1 MEIENEDDILEI
13 SDLLK
18 KFTPAQKWA
27 IFEKEV
33 IAFFIKNVPGFP
45 ELCQLRLSFYAND
58 IMQPSGFNNW
68 PLGTVAGDIPYK
80 SPYMYMM
87 DKINKDKNIIL
98 RVMITGTSKVPSEVL
113 EKMFDKFRTNDGA
126 TFWSKVFSRQFEVGD
141 FDDVSAVSIGKNED
155 KVSVSSNEYIYI
167 WIRSWVND
175 SQS

>member
-1 MEIENEDDILEI
+1 MGIENEDDILDI

-18 KFTPAQKWA
+18 KFTPAQKWSV
-27 IFEKEV
+27 FEKEV

-68 PLGTVAGDIPYK
+68 PLGTVAGNITYK

-98 RVMITGTSKVPSEVL
+98 RAMITGISKVPSEIL

-141 FDDVSAVSIGKNED
+141 FDDVSAVSIGKDED
-155 KVSVSSNEYIYI
+155 KVWVSSNEYIYI
-167 WIRSWVND
+167 WIRSWAND
-175 SQS
+175 CES

>member
-1 MEIENEDDILEI
+1 MGIENEDDILEI

-45 ELCQLRLSFYAND
+45 ELCQLRLSFYVND
-58 IMQPSGFNNW
+58 IMQPSGFNDW
-68 PLGTVAGDIPYK
+68 
-80 SPYMYMM
+80 PYMYMM

-126 TFWSKVFSRQFEVGD
+126 AFWSKVFSRQFEVGD

-167 WIRSWVND
+167 WIRSWIND
-175 SQS
+175 